1 MKRRTFILGGAGL
14 AAGAAL
20 MLRPGDAGGAY
31 SPYFSALNENLRSQ
45 GPGRP
50 VMLVDRDR
58 LLANAAKVKSHLTPG
73 KDFRIVAKSLP
84 SLPLLQLLMQTM
96 GTQHLMVFHQPHL
109 NAIATAL
116 PAADMLLGK
125 PMPVNAAA
133 TFYRIL
139 ATGPKTAFNPA
150 TQLQWL
156 VDTRERLL
164 EYRQLAKTLGTTL
177 RVNLELDV
185 GLHRGGL
192 QSTEELADLL
202 DIISPPDSGLEF
214 SGFMGYDA
222 HVGKIPSV
230 LESRDTS
237 FRKACD
243 VYRHFQSALFAKL
256 PELKTKPLTFN
267 GGGSPTLRLH
277 GKDSPLNEVASGSC
291 FVKPTDFDLELLAD
305 LEPAAFIATPV
316 LKTLEGTTIPGIEGM
331 RDLLSAWNRNQQR
344 SYFIYGGFWQAHYES
359 PPGLFD
365 NGLYGKSSNQAIVNS
380 SHRVPLRVNDQIFL
394 RPTQS
399 ERVLLEFGDIAVV
412 SAGKIQAWWPVLP
425 T

>member
-1 MKRRTFILGGAGL
+1 
-14 AAGAAL
+14 
-20 MLRPGDAGGAY
+20 MLRPSDQGGAY
-31 SPYFSALNENLRSQ
+31 SPYFAALNENLRQQ

-50 VMLVDRDR
+50 ILLIDRDR
-58 LLANAAKVKSHLTPG
+58 LLANAAKISGQLAPG
-73 KDFRIVAKSLP
+73 KAFRIVAKSLP
-84 SLPLLQLLMQTM
+84 SLPLLQLLMETM
-96 GTQHLMVFHQPHL
+96 RTQSLMVFHQPHL

-116 PAADMLLGK
+116 PACNMLLGK
-125 PMPVNAAA
+125 PMPANAAA
-133 TFYRIL
+133 TFYREL
-139 ATGPKTAFNPA
+139 AAGQKTAFNPA

-156 VDTRERLL
+156 VDSKERLL
-164 EYRQLAKTLGTTL
+164 EYQQLAKSLGTTL
-177 RVNLELDV
+177 RVNLEVDV

-192 QSTEELADLL
+192 HSTEELASLL
-202 DIISPPDSGLEF
+202 DIMSPPDSGLEF

-230 LESRDTS
+230 LESRETS
-237 FRKACD
+237 FKKSCD
-243 VYRHFQSALFAKL
+243 IYRSFQSALFEKL
-256 PELKTKPLTFN
+256 PELKEKPLTFN

-277 GKDSPLNEVASGSC
+277 GKDSPLNEVAAGSC

-331 RDLLSAWNRNQQR
+331 RGLLSAWNRNQQR
-344 SYFIYGGFWQAHYES
+344 SYFIYGGLWQAHYES

-365 NGLYGKSSNQAIVNS
+365 NSLYGKSSNQAIVNS
-380 SHRVPLRVNDQIFL
+380 SHRVSLQVNDQIFL

-399 ERVLLEFGDIAVV
+399 ERVLLEFGDIGVI
-412 SAGKIQAWWPVLP
+412 SGGKLSAWWPVLP

>member
-1 MKRRTFILGGAGL
+1 LMETMRTQ
-14 AAGAAL
+14 
-20 MLRPGDAGGAY
+20 
-31 SPYFSALNENLRSQ
+31 S
-45 GPGRP
+45 
-50 VMLVDRDR
+50 
-58 LLANAAKVKSHLTPG
+58 
-73 KDFRIVAKSLP
+73 
-84 SLPLLQLLMQTM
+84 
-96 GTQHLMVFHQPHL
+96 LMVFHQPHL

-116 PAADMLLGK
+116 PACNMLLGK

-133 TFYRIL
+133 TFYREL
-139 ATGPKTAFNPA
+139 AAGQKTAFNPA

-156 VDTRERLL
+156 VDSKERLL
-164 EYRQLAKTLGTTL
+164 EYQQLAKSLGTTL
-177 RVNLELDV
+177 RVNLEVDV

-192 QSTEELADLL
+192 HSTEELTTLL

-230 LESRDTS
+230 LESRETS
-237 FRKACD
+237 FKKACD
-243 VYRHFQSALFAKL
+243 IYRSFQNALFEKL
-256 PELKTKPLTFN
+256 PELKEKPLTFN

-277 GKDSPLNEVASGSC
+277 GKDSPLNEVAAGSC

-331 RDLLSAWNRNQQR
+331 RGLLSTWNRNQQR
-344 SYFIYGGFWQAHYES
+344 SYFIYGGLWQAHYES

-365 NGLYGKSSNQAIVNS
+365 NSLYGKSSNQAIVNS
-380 SHRVPLRVNDQIFL
+380 SHRVSLQVNDQIFL

-399 ERVLLEFGDIAVV
+399 ERVLLEFGDIGVI
-412 SAGKIQAWWPVLP
+412 SGGKLSAWWPVLP